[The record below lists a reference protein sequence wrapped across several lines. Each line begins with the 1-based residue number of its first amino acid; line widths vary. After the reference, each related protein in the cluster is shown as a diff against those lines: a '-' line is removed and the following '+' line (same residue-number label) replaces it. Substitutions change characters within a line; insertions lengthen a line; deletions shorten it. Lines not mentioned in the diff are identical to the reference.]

1 MHPSIQ
7 VEDIP
12 EMIDID
18 SFHLRL
24 ALHEFLSNITQR
36 VGDAI
41 YQDAP
46 LYKKLMDEA
55 VDYAQEHESV
65 FVIARENYLK
75 GLRYINTDKLVPLSH
90 PWLEGLYRVPVKVT
104 KEKYRVFVGK
114 NSTRLFTKNT
124 IPPEILAKLVMATS
138 TCKEYQ
144 LDKDMYEYDLYACLH
159 RGDMSDVGWRES
171 ESMYVVVLTDTE
183 LNQLKGGKK

>member
-1 MHPSIQ
+1 MHTSIQ
-7 VEDIP
+7 VD
-12 EMIDID
+12 EMSHVLDAD
-18 SFHLRL
+18 SLYLKL
-24 ALHEFLSNITQR
+24 AALEFLANIKQR

-65 FVIARENYLK
+65 FVIARETYLK
-75 GLRYINTDKLVPLSH
+75 GLRYIDTDKLVPLSH